1 LLHHGTILC
10 EGVDLARI
18 GRLLKEPPRQPSY
31 RAGRSHADFLAPL
44 IKLVPGTNLMKKGR
58 WEGIG

>member
-1 LLHHGTILC
+1 
-10 EGVDLARI
+10 VDLARI